1 MKRKL
6 FCEISPLTYRISELK
21 CRVVRN
27 ISDTGRNFARTK
39 GAKLPELCYAH
50 KSLIRRKL
58 GNVDMTLQENKAVNL
73 AIACSKINGIL
84 IRPGEEFSFWRL
96 VGLPKEKDGYKRGL
110 VISRGKVS
118 DGIGGG
124 LCQLSNLIHWMVL
137 HSPLEIT
144 EQHHHD
150 ALDLFPDHDR
160 KVPFG
165 VGTSIMY
172 NYIDYRFKN
181 NTGNTFRISVKT
193 GEEYLFGSLT
203 CDRELMLKYD
213 IVCEN
218 EYFARES
225 DGIYRNNEIY
235 RNIIDVRTGNIIKRE
250 LIRKNHAK
258 IQYDEKYVADRIV
271 EYADN
276 KL

>member
-6 FCEISPLTYRISELK
+6 FCEISPLTYKISEMK
-21 CRVVRN
+21 CRGVRN
-27 ISDTGRNFARTK
+27 ISDVGHNFAKAK
-39 GAKLPELCYAH
+39 GAKLPEICYAH

-181 NTGNTFRISVKT
+181 NTKNTFRLGVKV

-203 CDRELMLKYD
+203 CDRELRLKYD

-218 EYFARES
+218 EHFTRES
-225 DGIYRNNEIY
+225 DGVYRNNEIY
-235 RNIIDVRTGNIIKRE
+235 RNIIDVRTGNIIRRE
-250 LIRKNHAK
+250 LIRKNHAR
-258 IQYDEKYVADRIV
+258 IQYDEKYVPDRIV

>member
-6 FCEISPLTYRISELK
+6 FCEISPFTYRISELK
-21 CRVVRN
+21 CRAVRN
-27 ISDTGRNFARTK
+27 ITDVGHRFAKTK
-39 GAKLPELCYAH
+39 DSALPVVCHRH
-50 KSLIRRKL
+50 KSLIRRHL
-58 GNVDMTLQENKAVNL
+58 EGVDMELQENKAVNL
-73 AIACSKINGIL
+73 AIACSKIDGIL

-96 VGLPKEKDGYKRGL
+96 VGLPEEKNGYKRGL
-110 VISRGKVS
+110 VISRGKVN

-150 ALDLFPDHDR
+150 ALDLFPDDDR
-160 KVPFG
+160 QVPFG

-172 NYIDYRFKN
+172 NYIDYRFRN
-181 NTGNTFRISVKT
+181 NTKNTFHIDVKT
-193 GEEYLFGSLT
+193 GDEYLFGSLT
-203 CDRELMLKYD
+203 CDKELVLKYD

-218 EYFARES
+218 EHFTRES

-235 RNIIDVRTGNIIKRE
+235 RNIIDVRTGNVIKCE
-250 LIRKNHAK
+250 PVRKNHAK
-258 IQYDEKYVADRIV
+258 IQYDEKYVADRII
-271 EYADN
+271 
-276 KL
+276 